1 MDQGG
6 ISFARPVCSG
16 FCGADR
22 RGYVTGVRPE
32 RPGTPRRRLVRPK
45 RGVFCLLHRRFRQP
59 GESLRATR
67 VFHPHTSLFYYCRH
81 DSGLK
86 IVLF

>member
-22 RGYVTGVRPE
+22 RRYVTGVRPE
-32 RPGTPRRRLVRPK
+32 RPGAPRCRMVRPK
-45 RGVFCLLHRRFRQP
+45 RGVICLLHRRLRQP

-67 VFHPHTSLFYYCRH
+67 VVYSPFVGLF
-81 DSGLK
+81 LQT
-86 IVLF
+86 